1 MSAAATLPS
10 TTEETKPGR
19 SGGLLALV
27 RKLINY
33 GQELAANLHQRAATD
48 LRAVRHSFG
57 IADIALILLRIKRGL
72 LRAQALETRL
82 EQSAARLD
90 PPREPRAAPARR
102 KPGPTRLAPPQAEDP
117 NVPIELPTE
126 AEIAEWVRR
135 RPIGAVIA
143 DICRDFGILCD
154 HPLWRE
160 IQRAIRFEGGSCNR
174 LVMEIIHLGSRLFAE
189 ALFPSAT
196 QAPAGTG
203 PPPRP

>member
-1 MSAAATLPS
+1 MTAESIPP
-10 TTEETKPGR
+10 TTQETKPGR

-27 RKLINY
+27 RKPINY

-48 LRAVRHSFG
+48 LRAVRRSFG
-57 IADIALILLRIKRGL
+57 IADLALILLRIKRGL

-90 PPREPRAAPARR
+90 APRKTRATPARCKPSPSRSAAP
-102 KPGPTRLAPPQAEDP
+102 QAGDP
-117 NVPIELPTE
+117 NVPLELPTE

-143 DICRDFGILCD
+143 DICRDFGILFG

-160 IQRAIRFEGGSCNR
+160 IQRAIRFEGGSCTR
-174 LVMEIIHLGSRLFAE
+174 LVKEIIHRGSRLFAE
-189 ALFPSAT
+189 ALFPSAP

-203 PPPRP
+203 PPPHP